1 MMTKI
6 AISAAK
12 IFAENNIACH
22 KYLLVENNLFKGIY
36 TKDNLPKDDVII
48 KEYPDLYILPGLI
61 DTHIHGAVGYDTMD
75 ATPEA
80 INKISDFLLTK
91 GTTSWMPTTVT
102 APLEDI
108 YNAIANVAK
117 CQNKVSGSRILGL
130 FIESCYITS
139 EHRGAHPEKYIRKL
153 AKDEI
158 LAMKNAGPVKA
169 IIIAPE
175 KEHAVKFTTWITQD
189 LAINVSLGHS
199 SATYEEACACF
210 DVGADAS
217 VHTFCGMG
225 QFHHRS
231 PNLLG
236 AAMTRDDIYTEL
248 IADGIHVSVPAM
260 KLLTKCKP
268 KDKLILITDAIR
280 GAGLKDGRYML
291 GTLPFN
297 VKNGV
302 ARLDSGNIAGGSSVL
317 IDDVK
322 RLIREVNVAP
332 IDAINAA
339 SLNPAKRFKLDD
351 KLGSIAPG
359 KLADFILVNKDYE
372 VQQTWLNG
380 KCVFVKEKACI

>member
-1 MMTKI
+1 MTKI

-80 INKISDFLLTK
+80 INKISNFLLTK

-175 KEHAVKFTTWITQD
+175 KEHAVEFTTWITQD

>member
-1 MMTKI
+1 MTKI

-80 INKISDFLLTK
+80 INKISNFLLTK

-153 AKDEI
+153 SKDEI

-175 KEHAVKFTTWITQD
+175 KEHAVEFTTWITQD

>member
-1 MMTKI
+1 MTKI

-175 KEHAVKFTTWITQD
+175 KEHAVEFTTWITQD

>member
-1 MMTKI
+1 MTKI

-175 KEHAVKFTTWITQD
+175 KEHAVEFTTWITQD

-236 AAMTRDDIYTEL
+236 AAMTRDDVYTEL

>member
-1 MMTKI
+1 MIKI